1 MATGFGLVGK
11 PGYRDAALNRAPHD
25 TEFACDLATLVVFP
39 CGESHRRLDAVLLYI
54 KARARELAVV
64 LLRSDHEYRGAGH
77 QEAAVTRG
85 VSEDRGGRVNRVF
98 GFSALVLTLMT
109 LP

>member
-1 MATGFGLVGK
+1 
-11 PGYRDAALNRAPHD
+11 
-25 TEFACDLATLVVFP
+25 
-39 CGESHRRLDAVLLYI
+39 
-54 KARARELAVV
+54 

-98 GFSALVLTLMT
+98 GFSCPCSSL
-109 LP
+109 